1 MTESAIIQHIK
12 SGQKEEY
19 RYLVE
24 KYYERIFHTTLGFLH
39 CKEDAEEI
47 TEDVF
52 IKAYYAIPTFRG
64 DAAFSTWIY
73 RIAVN
78 LCKNQLKKRR
88 LHNVIM
94 DISTLNFLTD
104 NSANPQK
111 ALENKD
117 ESKLI
122 EKAISLLPP
131 KQNTA
136 FILSKY
142 NELSQKEIASIMKT
156 SEGAVEQLLVRA
168 KNNLRNYLVKR
179 L

>member
-19 RYLVE
+19 RHLVE
-24 KYYERIFHTTLGFLH
+24 KYYERIFYTALGFLH

-88 LHNVIM
+88 LHNAIM
-94 DISTLNFLTD
+94 DISTLNFLAD
-104 NSANPQK
+104 KSANPQK

-117 ESKLI
+117 ESELI

-136 FILSKY
+136 FVLSKY
-142 NELSQKEIASIMKT
+142 NELSQKEIASIMKI